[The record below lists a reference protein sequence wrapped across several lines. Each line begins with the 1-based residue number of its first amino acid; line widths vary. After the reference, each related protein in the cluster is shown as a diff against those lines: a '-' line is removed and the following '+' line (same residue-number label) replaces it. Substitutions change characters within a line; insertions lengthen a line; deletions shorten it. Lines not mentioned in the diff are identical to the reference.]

1 VLTIAVAPAAAA
13 PAATH
18 HGSCHTRACFR
29 RSCRSHACKA
39 RVARKLAIRH
49 KRATVAPYRGWL
61 ARTRWCESRGNYRAI
76 SPGGRYR
83 GAYQFDLDSWQ
94 RAGGRGDPVDAGKLE
109 QDFRA
114 VRWLQA
120 VGRGAWPVCG

>member
-1 VLTIAVAPAAAA
+1 VRA
-13 PAATH
+13 
-18 HGSCHTRACFR
+18 CHT
-29 RSCRSHACKA
+29 HGCKA
-39 RVARKLAIRH
+39 RVARKQANRRKRVAI
-49 KRATVAPYRGWL
+49 APYRAWL
-61 ARTRWCESRGNYRAI
+61 ASTRWCESRGNYRAV

-94 RAGGRGDPVDAGKLE
+94 RAGGHGDPVDATRLE

-114 VRWLQA
+114 VRWRQM